1 MTSLSNLGGAKC
13 GVPGSFSQDPAA
25 WVVMGYHNDEA
36 QCNRQYIHAL
46 TRVWVAVL
54 GMREP
59 PPSPRTPGCQPCHP
73 TLGAPEIIWESE

>member
-1 MTSLSNLGGAKC
+1 MRVKAMTSLSNLGGAKC

-25 WVVMGYHNDEA
+25 WVVMGYHNDED

-59 PPSPRTPGCQPCHP
+59 PPPHERPAVSRVTQLWAHQK
-73 TLGAPEIIWESE
+73 

>member
-1 MTSLSNLGGAKC
+1 MTSLSNLGGARC

-46 TRVWVAVL
+46 TWVWVAVL

-59 PPSPRTPGCQPCHP
+59 PPPTDARLSSESPNFGRTRKN
-73 TLGAPEIIWESE
+73 LESE